1 MLEDFFKYYNGCQAC
16 QKFRKIQMVPT
27 SVMNP
32 IIKPWP
38 FRGWGMDMI
47 DKINPLSSKS
57 HQYILTIMD

>member
-1 MLEDFFKYYNGCQAC
+1 MSEV
-16 QKFRKIQMVPT
+16 QKDTDGTT

-47 DKINPLSSKS
+47 DKINSPSSKG
-57 HQYILTIMD
+57 H